1 MWKNQVAWGLFGLTT
16 VVHSVRALVRQ
27 YKTRHEYQKYDPH
40 AIYAANVLML
50 LLGLALLALTVSGL
64 LKGD

>member
-1 MWKNQVAWGLFGLTT
+1 MWKNQVALGLFGLTT

-40 AIYAANVLML
+40 AVYAANVLML
-50 LLGLALLALTVSGL
+50 LVGLALFAFSLSGL